1 MWRLE
6 WDGYSP
12 KRLLSNP
19 VDYYFPGDRFI
30 PNRSLMDIGHA
41 QSLLTSRTKEGSDPK
56 PGSSVELDYNN
67 EYKRK
72 VEEILN
78 LDSEGRPFR
87 MLVFRGS
94 PKTTRRYSR
103 LIEVMEQDRVEIT
116 NNFKRSW
123 LPKSEEKILHA
134 PLLKA
139 NYYLNIL
146 DWGKNNV
153 LAVALGSEVY
163 LWNANNGL
171 INKLKQTIP
180 EDHYPTSV
188 AWSEDTKTMA
198 IGLSNSG
205 LQLWDAETLQMIRSL
220 DGHRSSR
227 VGSLSWNRNCLA
239 SGGHDR
245 SIISHDVRASTSS
258 TSCLRVHTAEVCGL
272 KWSRESNL
280 LASGGNDNIV
290 YIWDASSMKSSKFL
304 HKFSD
309 HHAAVKSLAWC
320 PYQFKILASGGG
332 LQDRCIKLWNLQ
344 SGKCI
349 NSRDTS
355 AQVCGLEWNRHRK
368 EILSGHGYSLTHQ
381 ESNLCLWKYPSLSKV
396 GELKNQ
402 ISEVLYLSQ
411 NPDGSTVVSAGI
423 DETLRF
429 WKVFGPPKTNS
440 LDFDSLLSLE
450 RLHIR

>member
-6 WDGYSP
+6 SDWYSP

-19 VDYYFPGDRFI
+19 VEYYFPGDRFI

-41 QSLLTSRTKEGSDPK
+41 QSLLTSRTKECSDPK
-56 PGSSVELDYNN
+56 PDSPENLDYNN
-67 EYKRK
+67 EYKRR

-94 PKTTRRYSR
+94 PKTCRRSSR
-103 LIEVMEQDRVEIT
+103 LIEEMEQDRVEKT
-116 NNFKRSW
+116 NNIIQSRISQ
-123 LPKSEEKILHA
+123 LPQQSEEKILHA
-134 PLLKA
+134 PLLKGD
-139 NYYLNIL
+139 YYLNIL
-146 DWGKNNV
+146 DWGHNNI

-163 LWNANNGL
+163 LWNANNGH
-171 INKLKQTIP
+171 IHKLQPTII

-188 AWSEDTKTMA
+188 AWSEDANTMA
-198 IGLSNSG
+198 IGLSNSE

-220 DGHRSSR
+220 EGHQSR
-227 VGSLSWNRNCLA
+227 VGSLSWNRNCLT

-245 SIISHDVRASTSS
+245 SIINHDVRVRTSS
-258 TSCLRVHTAEVCGL
+258 TSCFLVHTAEVCGL

-290 YIWDASSMKSSKFL
+290 YIWDASKMKSSKFL
-304 HKFSD
+304 YKFTD

-344 SGKCI
+344 TGKCI

-355 AQVCGLEWNRHRK
+355 SQASHTRSHLF
-368 EILSGHGYSLTHQ
+368 LSSFYKCLRQLLAVQWCSCCQ
-381 ESNLCLWKYPSLSKV
+381 SRSSN
-396 GELKNQ
+396 
-402 ISEVLYLSQ
+402 
-411 NPDGSTVVSAGI
+411 
-423 DETLRF
+423 
-429 WKVFGPPKTNS
+429 
-440 LDFDSLLSLE
+440 
-450 RLHIR
+450 